1 MKWVC
6 LLIAVFALVMLGTV
20 LFGAAYPGSK
30 SEAVRI
36 ILTAFVV
43 NGAFFA
49 VLHFRKPATDLPP
62 TLEASKK
69 PTETTR
75 GK

>member
-20 LFGAAYPGSK
+20 LFGAHYPGSK
-30 SEAVRI
+30 TEAVRI
-36 ILTAFVV
+36 SLTAFVV

-49 VLHFRKPATDLPP
+49 ILHFRKPATDLPP
-62 TLEASKK
+62 RFEESNQ